1 MNKLFR
7 YEEITDEEV
16 AAKHMSHAGMRI

>member
-7 YEEITDEEV
+7 YEEITDEEG